1 MRNKLRNLLAVA
13 AVAAATG
20 TTVLMGATGASA
32 AAQADWAGCPD
43 GNVCIYAE
51 GRYSNIGAGDITNK
65 YFRYATYNLS
75 NQVNQHWVLNN
86 QNGPFEDAYVKLCTG
101 YNGTGDCSKV
111 LGPGYGE
118 YLNLTPIN
126 SIVLYR

>member
-1 MRNKLRNLLAVA
+1 MRNKLRNLLAMV

-20 TTVLMGATGASA
+20 TTVLTGATGASA
-32 AAQADWAGCPD
+32 AAQDWAGCPD

-65 YFRYATYNLS
+65 YFRYGTYNLS

>member
-13 AVAAATG
+13 AVATATG
-20 TTVLMGATGASA
+20 TTVLTGAAGASA
-32 AAQADWAGCPD
+32 AAQNDWAGCPE

-51 GRYSNIGAGDITNK
+51 GRYNFDAGDVTNK
-65 YFRYATYNLS
+65 YFRYGTYNLS
-75 NQVNQHWVLNN
+75 NQVNYHWVLNN
-86 QNGPFEDAYVKLCTG
+86 QTGQFEDAYVKLCTG
-101 YNGTGDCSKV
+101 YNGTGDCSTV
-111 LGPGYGE
+111 LVPGYGD

>member
-1 MRNKLRNLLAVA
+1 MRNKFRNLLAVS

-20 TTVLMGATGASA
+20 ATVLMGATGAS

-65 YFRYATYNLS
+65 YFRYGTYNLS

-86 QNGPFEDAYVKLCTG
+86 QTGPFEDAYVKLCTG
-101 YNGTGDCSKV
+101 YNGTGDCSKK

>member
-1 MRNKLRNLLAVA
+1 MRNKLRNLLAMA

-20 TTVLMGATGASA
+20 ATVLTGATGASA
-32 AAQADWAGCPD
+32 AAQDWAGCPD

-65 YFRYATYNLS
+65 YFRYGTYNLS